1 MSALIVR
8 VCNALQQPLKDQMD
22 VKVVSVRTDATVR
35 SVSNVPGDRDV
46 RVEGLIPGQPYIVK
60 VFPTRHRAV
69 GQFAIPRESG
79 DSVVQLYAPLDPE
92 RVQTV
97 RFPEYDATPAD
108 LRTVLECSA
117 VEGIIGTGADL
128 YRSLTDTQRAALFN
142 LFAKMSSFGFD
153 GQRTVWAFVDRVYR
167 VRPDRIFVDV
177 QPALRDLVKGA
188 VAGERFREVSG
199 KLHTPPPE
207 FIEAGSFK
215 TAERYGNLQLS
226 FFSSRNAPLAFKVDA
241 DIDDAAGLGHAF
253 QVLRNWVTKGM
264 THPYDIHQILVFR
277 QEVALPYD
285 LA

>member
-1 MSALIVR
+1 
-8 VCNALQQPLKDQMD
+8 MD

-35 SVSNVPGDRDV
+35 SVSGIPGDRDV
-46 RVEGLIPGQPYIVK
+46 HVEGLVPGQPYIVK
-60 VFPTRHRAV
+60 VFPNRHRPV

-92 RVQTV
+92 RVQAV
-97 RFPEYDATPAD
+97 RFPEYDATTSE
-108 LRTVLECSA
+108 LRSVLDRST
-117 VEGIIGTGADL
+117 VEGIPGTGPDL
-128 YRSLTDTQRAALFN
+128 YRGLADTQRAALFN
-142 LFAKMSSFGFD
+142 LYAKMSSFGFD
-153 GQRTVWAFVDRVYR
+153 DRRTVWTFVDRVYR
-167 VRPDRIFVDV
+167 IRPDRIFVDV
-177 QPALRDLVKGA
+177 QAPLRDLVKGA
-188 VAGERFREVSG
+188 VPGERFREVSG

-226 FFSSRNAPLAFKVDA
+226 FFSSRGAPLAFKVDA

-277 QEVALPYD
+277 QEVTLPYE